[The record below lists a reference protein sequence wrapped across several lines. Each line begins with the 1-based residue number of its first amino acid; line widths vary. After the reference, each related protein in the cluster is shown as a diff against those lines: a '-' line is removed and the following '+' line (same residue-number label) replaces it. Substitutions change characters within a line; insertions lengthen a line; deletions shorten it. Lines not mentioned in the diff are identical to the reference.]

1 MDHTFAFADLAGF
14 TALTEA
20 HGDQRAANAASDF
33 YAEIAQRLPQKTA
46 EIVKPLGDAVMLR
59 FDSALDAVDSCIAIA
74 ESALRSH
81 GSLAVR
87 IGVHRGPAV
96 ERDGDWFGA
105 AVNVAARI
113 AAVARGGEVLIS
125 STVLGE
131 LPAERV
137 TDWEDAGVQTFKN
150 VSAPQRLYVM
160 RVGAAE
166 TELSSDPVCHMS
178 VDPARAAGRLIYEDE
193 TFYFCSLKCA
203 GTFAAQPAAF
213 HPGPRVSGV
222 RPQ

>member
-1 MDHTFAFADLAGF
+1 MEHTFAFADLAGF

-20 HGDQRAANAASDF
+20 HGDERAATAASDF
-33 YAEIAQRLPQKTA
+33 YAEVAQRLPQDSA
-46 EIVKPLGDAVMLR
+46 EIVKPLGDAAMLR

-81 GSLAVR
+81 GSLIVR

-113 AAVARGGEVLIS
+113 AAAARGGEVLIS
-125 STVLGE
+125 STVLDE
-131 LPAERV
+131 LPAERA
-137 TDWEDAGVQTFKN
+137 TDWENIGIRSFKN
-150 VSAPQRLYVM
+150 VSEPRRLYAM

-166 TELSSDPVCHMS
+166 TELPFDPVCHMS
-178 VDPARAAGRLIYEDE
+178 VDPTRAAGRLTYEGE
-193 TFYFCSLKCA
+193 TYYFCSLRCA
-203 GTFAAQPAAF
+203 AKFAANPAAF
-213 HPGPRVSGV
+213 RVGEKRVQS
-222 RPQ
+222 R